1 MTTEI
6 IDRSH
11 LSEKAW
17 NLLLQGSPHSTFYQ
31 GLDWIDACCRG
42 MKGYS
47 PFFVVSVNGQGEYQ
61 AGLPFVTSVRSGI
74 RQSLSLPFGTYGG
87 TLALAGTGAGQLESF
102 AKDTARAMSGPLVAL
117 QNIVEYSGLQDW
129 SRFGFKST
137 LLQTHVTG
145 MEKYNKNPVHLH
157 KRGALQ
163 ARNHGVQTRPL
174 ETREE
179 INDCYRI
186 IKERD
191 RRMGQATRYPL
202 GLYLSIYRS
211 VSPAQRLWWR
221 LAVREQQILGF
232 ALSFIDSQTVYY
244 WEGASSDAQAGLR
257 PSDALFSDI
266 FTMAADRGIGQVN
279 LGASPPGAEGLVH
292 FKQAWGGQ
300 PQEYRSY
307 IRRSGWM
314 NLLQKIRRGVAG

>member
-1 MTTEI
+1 MATEI

-17 NLLLQGSPHSTFYQ
+17 SVLLHESPHSSFYQ
-31 GLDWIDACCRG
+31 GLDWIDACCQGMRG
-42 MKGYS
+42 YR

-74 RQSLSLPFGTYGG
+74 RQNLSLPFGTYGG
-87 TLALAGTGAGQLESF
+87 MLAVAGIGAGQLESF
-102 AKDTARAMSGPLVAL
+102 AGDTARAMSGPFVAL

-145 MEKYNKNPVHLH
+145 MTEYNKTPVHLH

-163 ARNHGVQTRPL
+163 AMKHGVETRPL
-174 ETREE
+174 EDLKE
-179 INDCYRI
+179 ISCCYQI
-186 IKERD
+186 IKDRD
-191 RRMGQATRYPL
+191 RRLGQATRYPL
-202 GLYLSIYRS
+202 ELYRSIYQS
-211 VSPAQRLWWR
+211 VNPAKRLYWR

-232 ALSFIDSQTVYY
+232 ALSFIDGQTVYY
-244 WEGASSDAQAGLR
+244 WEGASSDTQAGFR

-266 FTMAADRGIGQVN
+266 FTMASDRGIRQVN
-279 LGASPPGAEGLVH
+279 LGASPPGAEGLIH

-300 PQEYRSY
+300 PREYRSY

-314 NLLQKIRRGVAG
+314 NLLQKIKRGATG